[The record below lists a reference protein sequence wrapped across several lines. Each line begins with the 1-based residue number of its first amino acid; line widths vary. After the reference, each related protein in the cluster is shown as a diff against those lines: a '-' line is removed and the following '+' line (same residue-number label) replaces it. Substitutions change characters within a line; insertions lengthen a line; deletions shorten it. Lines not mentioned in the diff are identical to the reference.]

1 MSLVFDERPS
11 DSPLIEKIWHTRSEA
26 AGMFTSTAE
35 AYSEIVVS
43 KYRDRTTLTVRG
55 PETVATPAEVPEDAE
70 FFGIVFKLGTFMP
83 NLPAKM
89 LLNRKDITLPEA
101 TRNSFWFNGMT
112 WQFPNFNNT
121 EIFVD
126 RLVRD
131 GLLVHD
137 SLVDDVLRNHPPSLS
152 PRSIQR
158 RFLQAT
164 GLSHGA
170 ILQIQRAK
178 EAMTLLQQ
186 GISILD
192 TVSQLGY
199 ADQPHLTRMLKQFT
213 GQTPAQILRQNQP

>member
-26 AGMFTSTAE
+26 AGRFTSTAE
-35 AYSEIVVS
+35 VYSEIVVS

-55 PETVATPAEVPEDAE
+55 PETIATPAEVPEDAE

-83 NLPAKM
+83 NLPAKL

-101 TRNSFWFNGMT
+101 SRKSFWLNGMA
-112 WQFPNFNNT
+112 WRFPDFNNT
-121 EIFVD
+121 EVFVN

-137 SLVDDVLRNHPPSLS
+137 SLVDDVLYNHPPSLS
-152 PRSIQR
+152 LRTIQR

-178 EAMTLLQQ
+178 QAVALLQQ
-186 GISILD
+186 GVSILD
-192 TVSQLGY
+192 TVTELGY
-199 ADQPHLTRMLKQFT
+199 ADQPHLTRALKQFA
-213 GQTPAQILRQNQP
+213 GQTPAQILRENQP